1 MPIVF
6 ATLSFYQQPPK
17 GVLVAVVSTD
27 HSGMAVAAGQAQAP
41 RLGDVL
47 IAYGVV
53 TPQQLDVALEEQR
66 QTGRPLGEIIVEK
79 GFAPGPM
86 VAQALATQHGG
97 MVKTEYGFAVGFQ
110 APARPEEEALRE
122 AIAVRD
128 QEIARLRGII
138 ERLRAECIAA
148 LGSVG

>member
-1 MPIVF
+1 MT
-6 ATLSFYQQPPK
+6 A
-17 GVLVAVVSTD
+17 
-27 HSGMAVAAGQAQAP
+27 AAGQALAP

-47 IAYGVV
+47 VAYGVV
-53 TPQQLDVALEEQR
+53 TPQQLEVALAEQ
-66 QTGRPLGEIIVEK
+66 QATGRPLGEIIVSR

-86 VAQALATQHGG
+86 VAQALATQKGG

-110 APARPEEEALRE
+110 VASRAEDEVLRE

-138 ERLRAECIAA
+138 ERLRAECVAA
-148 LGSVG
+148 LAASA

>member
-1 MPIVF
+1 
-6 ATLSFYQQPPK
+6 
-17 GVLVAVVSTD
+17 
-27 HSGMAVAAGQAQAP
+27 MAVAAGQTQAP

-53 TPQQLDVALEEQR
+53 TPQQLEVALAEQQ
-66 QTGRPLGEIIVEK
+66 QTGRPLGEIIVDK

-86 VAQALATQHGG
+86 VAQALATQYGG

-110 APARPEEEALRE
+110 VASRSEDEVLRE

-138 ERLRAECIAA
+138 ERLRAECVAA
-148 LGSVG
+148 LG